1 MPVSCAS
8 VTTTERSPAN
18 IGWSGSIARR
28 TPRSAA
34 YGMTAAMPS
43 STMPRAASIS
53 RSGAGPHTSTS
64 TSVPISAASSSAR
77 RLSSI
82 RSRRAL
88 GVAAGKNPPRHRLD
102 TRRPAS
108 RINRAL
114 ATAPPASATLSRHG
128 PIHGMPARK
137 QPSTASR
144 SVQRWVV
151 AWLRLSRTRS
161 GGRTSVNA
169 SHRQDRTHT
178 RLRLIR
184 VAQQA
189 GAIHQAEDPCQMNDG
204 PRALLAADHRKV
216 VLVPIEVGKKHDAC
230 LVKAGRRT
238 EDVAR
243 EGDCRR
249 QDGVVHCQVATI
261 EGRQGGRGG
270 RSDRI
275 EYPEQRVRAPAFI
288 TADQRRIVEVVAGV
302 HAHTGGQAA
311 AQGHLMLLVEQ
322 RDLDTVHLVGVLLY
336 EPQADLSRLVQ
347 IERTPVSDQCR
358 IEHFPQP
365 VENHRL
371 TALRKDAIVDPGV
384 IVWPARAGDQSTAGH
399 QNDASTVLLHE
410 RALLLVGG
418 DDVLERHAHGW
429 GQMVRAR
436 AARDAI
442 HGANRARLG

>member
-1 MPVSCAS
+1 MPFACAS

-43 STMPRAASIS
+43 STMRRAASMS

-64 TSVPISAASSSAR
+64 TSAPISAASSSAR

-88 GVAAGKNPPRHRLD
+88 GVPAGKKPPRHRLD

-144 SVQRWVV
+144 SVQRCVV
-151 AWLRLSRTRS
+151 AWFRLSRARS
-161 GGRTSVNA
+161 GGRASVNA
-169 SHRQDRTHT
+169 SQRQDRAHPG
-178 RLRLIR
+178 LRLIR
-184 VAQQA
+184 VPQQA
-189 GAIHQAEDPCQMNDG
+189 GAIRQAEDLCQVNDG

-216 VLVPIEVGKKHDAC
+216 ALVPVEIGQKQNAG
-230 LVKAGRRT
+230 LVKARRRT

-243 EGDCRR
+243 EGDRRR
-249 QDGVVHCQVATI
+249 QDGVVSCQVATI
-261 EGRQGGRGG
+261 ERRQCSRGG

-275 EYPEQRVRAPAFI
+275 EYPEQRVTEPAFV
-288 TADQRRIVEVVAGV
+288 TADQRRIVEVVACV

-347 IERTPVSDQCR
+347 I
-358 IEHFPQP
+358 
-365 VENHRL
+365 
-371 TALRKDAIVDPGV
+371 
-384 IVWPARAGDQSTAGH
+384 
-399 QNDASTVLLHE
+399 
-410 RALLLVGG
+410 
-418 DDVLERHAHGW
+418 
-429 GQMVRAR
+429 
-436 AARDAI
+436 
-442 HGANRARLG
+442 